1 MMKYDYDVIVLG
13 AGPVGSYC
21 AYLASNKGLKTLLV
35 EATNKN
41 GGQPL
46 NLYAYKQIVDFP
58 LFSSISAIDFVNK
71 INEQLATEKKVET
84 IYNTKMTDFEIKDNV
99 IYCHFNDKVIKTK
112 NIIIATGNG
121 IFSPN
126 LLEIPGSLNHPD
138 VEYIVRPYS
147 HYQNKEVVIL
157 GGGDSAVD
165 WANNIAKNTNAKIN
179 IIHRRDVFRA
189 NGENVDCLA
198 KNNVNVY
205 LNKQCLKIEGNIL
218 YFKDNVSGKE
228 ENIKFDKL
236 IVQYGQKIDVNPPQ
250 YIQKLEHTPANKII
264 VNHSQMSNINGIYAI
279 GNACF
284 YNNRPNLIIAG
295 MGEAAMAINDILIK
309 IKKYDEHKIA

>member
-1 MMKYDYDVIVLG
+1 MMKYEYDVIVLG

-21 AYLASNKGLKTLLV
+21 AYLASNKGLNTLLV
-35 EATNKN
+35 EATNKK

-71 INEQLATEKKVET
+71 VNEQLATEKKINI
-84 IYNTKMTDFEIKDNV
+84 IYNTKMSDFDIKDDV
-99 IYCHFNDKVIKTK
+99 IYCKFNDKVITTK

-126 LLEIPGSLNHPD
+126 LLEIPGSLNHHD

-147 HYQNKEVVIL
+147 HYDNKNIVIL

-165 WANNIAKNTNAKIN
+165 WANNIAKNTNAMVS

-189 NGENVDCLA
+189 NGENVDNLT
-198 KNNVNVY
+198 KNKVVVY
-205 LNKQCLKIEGNIL
+205 LNKQCIKIEGNTL
-218 YFKDNVSGKE
+218 YFKDNASGKE
-228 ENIKFDKL
+228 ESINFDKL
-236 IVQYGQKIDVNPPQ
+236 IVQYGQKIEINPPQ
-250 YIQKLEHTPANKII
+250 YIQKLEHNHANKII
-264 VNHSQMSNINGIYAI
+264 VNHSQMSSVDGIYAI

-284 YNNRPNLIIAG
+284 YNNRPNLIVAG
-295 MGEAAMAINDILIK
+295 MGEAAMAVNDILVK